1 MSIVENDIIAEL
13 NFCRRKLTRIYDL
26 IGELEYDLNQC
37 YKNKGGVEE
46 IKQILNNYN
55 IIIEY

>member
-1 MSIVENDIIAEL
+1 MENDIIEEL

-26 IGELEYDLNQC
+26 IGELEYDLNKC
-37 YKNKGGVEE
+37 YKNKGGVDD
-46 IKQILNNYN
+46 IKQILSNYN

>member
-1 MSIVENDIIAEL
+1 MENDIIEEL
-13 NFCRRKLTRIYDL
+13 NFCRRKLTCIYDL